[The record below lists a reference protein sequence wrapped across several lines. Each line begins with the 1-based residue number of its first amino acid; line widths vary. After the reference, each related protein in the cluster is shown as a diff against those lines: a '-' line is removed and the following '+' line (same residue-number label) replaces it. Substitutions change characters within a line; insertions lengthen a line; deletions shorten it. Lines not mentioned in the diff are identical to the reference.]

1 MKISDDVQ
9 GVINA
14 AYLEAKERRNEYLTP
29 EHILYAALFFE
40 NVQQLIDGCGAD
52 SGTIKRD
59 VEEYLGTHIP
69 IVENE
74 EPIQTIGVQEVIE
87 QAIFHT
93 EHSSKD
99 VVDLGDLMVSLFD
112 QEESFGAY
120 FLQNAGVSRYKLLRI
135 ISHGGIFAESEI
147 DGEDELYSEDND
159 EELDESDTEDGFE
172 PEELSDGQ
180 DSAAH
185 TKGRRR
191 KTALQRFTRELTQAS
206 EKGEL
211 ENLIGREG
219 VVERTIQVL
228 CRRLKN
234 NPVLVGEAG
243 VGKTAIAEGLAAR
256 IAEDRVP
263 KTLKGY
269 KLYSLDLGGMLA
281 GTKYRGD
288 FEERM
293 KQVLKE
299 LETEQRVIL
308 FIDEIHSIV
317 GAGAVSGGAMD
328 ASNLLKPAISSGSIR
343 CVGATTYDEFKKFFD
358 KDRALSRRFQKIE
371 VQETSRDETLE
382 ILKGIRGR
390 YEEYHGVK
398 YEDSALEAIVDLSDQ
413 YINDRYLPDKA
424 IDVLDEAGAYT
435 QMLTFQRQLGIPLEP
450 VQLDTSDQSSPSEQS
465 EVDSAE
471 HAEATPTEATPAE
484 HTEASEGADEDG
496 HSEVQ
501 EAAPAIVIDEHL
513 IERVVSKIARIPEKR
528 VSTHETEQ
536 LQYLDENLKKQVYG
550 QDQAVD
556 TVAKAVK
563 RSRAGF
569 GKADRPVANL
579 LFVGPTGVGKTEL
592 ARQLAETMGVELLRF
607 DMSEYQ
613 EKHTVSRLV
622 GSPPG
627 YVGYEEGGLL
637 TDAIRKQPHAVL
649 LLDEVEKAHQDI
661 FNILLQIMDYATL
674 TDNSGRHA
682 DFRNIVLIM
691 TSNAGA
697 RDLDK
702 PMIGFGEKR
711 VSEGAI
717 RDAVDRLFSPEF
729 RNRLDKVVTFNRLPN
744 EVVLQIVD
752 KELREFSLQLE
763 EKQVQLE
770 VTDAA
775 RQWFADNGYSA
786 EFGARNIARL
796 IQEKIKDYFVDEVLF
811 GKLQN
816 GGKAMVDVREG
827 EIHIDAESA

>member
-1 MKISDDVQ
+1 MKISEDVQ
-9 GVINA
+9 SVINA

-29 EHILYAALFFE
+29 EHILYAALFFDT
-40 NVQQLIDGCGAD
+40 VQHVLEGCGAD

-59 VEEYLGTHIP
+59 VEEYLGSYIP
-69 IVENE
+69 EVEGK
-74 EPIQTIGVQEVIE
+74 EPIQTIGVQDVIE

-99 VVDLGDLMVSLFD
+99 VVDLGDLLVSLFD
-112 QEESFGAY
+112 QEESFGSY
-120 FLQNAGVSRYKLLRI
+120 YLQKAGVSRYSLLRM
-135 ISHGGIFAESEI
+135 ISHGGIFAESDLE
-147 DGEDELYSEDND
+147 SEDFH
-159 EELDESDTEDGFE
+159 EE
-172 PEELSDGQ
+172 PEEGELEDEEFGSEGISEEDISSKPG
-180 DSAAH
+180 
-185 TKGRRR
+185 GRSR
-191 KTALQRFTRELTQAS
+191 KKSALQRFTRELTQAAT
-206 EKGEL
+206 KGEL
-211 ENLIGREG
+211 ESLIGRED
-219 VVERTIQVL
+219 VLERTIQVL

-256 IAEDRVP
+256 IAENHVP
-263 KTLKGY
+263 KSLRGY

-293 KQVLKE
+293 KQVLQE
-299 LETEQRVIL
+299 LDTEKNVIL

-328 ASNLLKPAISSGSIR
+328 ASNLLKPAISSGKIR

-371 VQETSRDETLE
+371 VQETSREETLK
-382 ILKGIRGR
+382 ILQGIRER

-398 YEDSALEAIVDLSDQ
+398 YEDSALEAVVDLSDQ
-413 YINDRYLPDKA
+413 YINDRHLPDKA

-435 QMLTFQRQLGIPLEP
+435 QMLFFQRQFGTTLPEVPL
-450 VQLDTSDQSSPSEQS
+450 DSKSPSDS
-465 EVDSAE
+465 EVAPDEKAAPDAE
-471 HAEATPTEATPAE
+471 REQGLEEGLEEGRKEEPTE
-484 HTEASEGADEDG
+484 EGLEEG
-496 HSEVQ
+496 P
-501 EAAPAIVIDEHL
+501 APAVIIDEQV

-528 VSTHETEQ
+528 VSTHEVEQ
-536 LQYLDENLKKQVYG
+536 LQFLEENLKQQVFG
-550 QDQAVD
+550 QDTAVG
-556 TVAKAVK
+556 TVVKAVK

-592 ARQLAETMGVELLRF
+592 ARQLATTLGVELLRF

-637 TDAIRKQPHAVL
+637 TDSVRKQPHAVL

-661 FNILLQIMDYATL
+661 FNVLLQIMDYATL

-702 PMIGFGEKR
+702 PLIGFGERHVKE
-711 VSEGAI
+711 SAI
-717 RDAVDRLFSPEF
+717 KEAVDQLFSPEF
-729 RNRLDKVVTFNRLPN
+729 RNRLDKVVTFNRLDN
-744 EVVLQIVD
+744 EIVLRIVD
-752 KELREFSLQLE
+752 KELKEFRGQLE
-763 EKQVQLE
+763 EKKVHLE
-770 VTDAA
+770 VSDAA
-775 RQWFADNGYSA
+775 RQWFADNGYSS

-796 IQEKIKDYFVDEVLF
+796 IQEKIKDYFVDAVLF
-811 GKLQN
+811 GDLQN
-816 GGKAMVDVREG
+816 GGKALVDVREG
-827 EIHIDAESA
+827 EITIDAESP